1 MYVAVRSRCHAVQ
14 IIMAAVDKPRKVS
27 FKGTTDLVT
36 ETDKNSEEAI
46 IKVIRQTFPHH
57 GLLGE
62 EGGVSG
68 DVNSEYLW
76 CIDPLDGTTKCV
88 MIYAYRFRGS

>member
-1 MYVAVRSRCHAVQ
+1 
-14 IIMAAVDKPRKVS
+14 MAAVDKPRKVS

-88 MIYAYRFRGS
+88 IIYAYRFRGS